1 METILAFLSA
11 LFLHIYCMSPISIL
25 VLLLCITW
33 VFMLLHRRL
42 GEHLWWR
49 ALLTAAI
56 LLWGCAILWATV
68 WSRSDTQMVGLRLV
82 PLHSYRE
89 VLAGG
94 NRETLRSNFMN
105 VVLFYPAGLLFAAI
119 LPERCRIAR
128 RTAAAVAVFALF
140 SLLIESIQFCCG
152 LGRAEIDD
160 VIHNTL
166 GAVCGCMAFS
176 FGPKLFPTDKK
187 EKTSMSKI
195 LILTNHS
202 YMLYRFRTELIRELM
217 KDHEVVLSMPFVGH
231 EEDFMAMGLRC
242 IETEVDRRG
251 IDPRRDLKLFAFYR
265 KLLKSEKPDM
275 VITYSIKPNIY
286 GGWACQLAGIPYCAN
301 VQGLGTAFQ
310 KKGLAQMVTV
320 MYKTALRKART
331 VFFENQGNANE
342 FLDRHIVP
350 SRKITLLSGA
360 GINLEA
366 YPYTPYPENDQVH
379 FLYLSRLMAEKGVRE
394 LLTAMKRL
402 HDELGDRVVL
412 DLVGFYDDE
421 ACQAQAEELIREGI
435 AVFHGFQSEP
445 RPYYAAADCVVLAS
459 YHEGMSN
466 VLLEAAAT
474 GRPVITSDIYGC
486 REAVEEGVSGLLCKV
501 KDADSLYEQMKK
513 MALLSRQEREQMG
526 IAGRKRMERQFDKKK
541 VVEKTI
547 RAVWSAD

>member
-1 METILAFLSA
+1 MDQLR
-11 LFLHIYCMSPISIL
+11 LFLAKIVSWIYCLSIPNICM
-25 VLLLCITW
+25 LCAAAG
-33 VFMLLHRRL
+33 LGGAHLHRRW
-42 GEHLWWR
+42 GRRCWFQS
-49 ALLTAAI
+49 LLLAGL
-56 LLWGCAILWATV
+56 LLWACVSVHITLL
-68 WSRSDTQMVGLRLV
+68 SREPGAPSEFGTLFR
-82 PLHSYRE
+82 SYRQ

-94 NRETLRSNFMN
+94 NLELLRSNFMN
-105 VVLFYPAGLLFAAI
+105 ILLFFPGGLLLGALLPDRWPRWARMLTAMLGFGAMSLAI
-119 LPERCRIAR
+119 ERCQYRW
-128 RTAAAVAVFALF
+128 
-140 SLLIESIQFCCG
+140 LLG
-152 LGRAEIDD
+152 NAEADD
-160 VIHNTL
+160 ILHNTL
-166 GAVCGCMAFS
+166 GALLGAVCIK
-176 FGPKLFPTDKK
+176 PYK
-187 EKTSMSKI
+187 EPVSMGKI

-231 EEDFMAMGLRC
+231 EEDFMAMGLKC

-251 IDPRRDLKLFAFYR
+251 INPKRDMKLFAFYR
-265 KLLKSEKPDM
+265 KLLKAEKPDM

-286 GGWACQLAGIPYCAN
+286 GGWACLLAGIPYCSN

-310 KKGLAQMVTV
+310 KPGLAQVVTV
-320 MYKTALRKART
+320 MYKTALLKART

-342 FLDRHIVP
+342 FLDRHIIPAKKVT
-350 SRKITLLSGA
+350 ILNGA

-366 YPYTPYPENDQVH
+366 YSLQSYPENDRVR
-379 FLYLSRLMAEKGVRE
+379 FLYLGRLMAEKGVGE

-402 HDELGDRVVL
+402 YAEMGDKVAL
-412 DLVGFYDDE
+412 DIVGFYDDE
-421 ACQAQAEELIREGI
+421 ACQAQAEELIAMG
-435 AVFHGFQSEP
+435 AAQFHGFQSEP

-486 REAVEEGVSGLLCKV
+486 REAVDEGVTGLLCAV

-526 IAGRKRMERQFDKKK
+526 LAARKKMERQFDKGM

-547 RAVWSAD
+547 AAVWNDG